1 MDVIIKLQA
10 VYRQST
16 GINIRMGMGPF
27 FVELIE
33 EFLTAMGQGPK
44 IKQDYV
50 SEKLKYERKRA
61 HKNIGK

>member
-44 IKQDYV
+44 IKRVYV
-50 SEKLKYERKRA
+50 TKTQ
-61 HKNIGK
+61 I